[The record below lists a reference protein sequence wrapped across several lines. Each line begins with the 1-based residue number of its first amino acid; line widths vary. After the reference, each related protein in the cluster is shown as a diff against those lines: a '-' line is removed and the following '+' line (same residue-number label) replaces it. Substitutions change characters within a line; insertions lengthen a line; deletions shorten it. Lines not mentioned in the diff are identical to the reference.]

1 MINVLITCQFHENGV
16 KKLKSKGYNVDI
28 NYDLNEE
35 GLLEIIDKYNILIVR
50 SNLQIDMEIINKSIN
65 LKVIARAGTGLDNI
79 DLTSAKEKN
88 IHVINTPSS
97 ASDSVSELVIGLI
110 IILYRKLIESN
121 STLKEGI
128 WDKKEFIW
136 KKKLLVGSNMY
147 GKTIGILGFG
157 NIGKKLAIKS
167 LALGMK
173 VIVYDIVN
181 IDGRFIE
188 RGIIQKNNFFEFLK
202 ELDIL
207 SIHVPLTKETEYMI
221 NSKTLK
227 HMKKSAII
235 INTSRGKVLNLRD
248 LIDSLEKTEIA
259 GAALDVFEKEPPNPE
274 LLKHKNMI
282 VTPHIGS
289 QTFETHEN
297 IALNIVNKIEDI
309 FNLQ

>member
-1 MINVLITCQFHENGV
+1 
-16 KKLKSKGYNVDI
+16 
-28 NYDLNEE
+28 
-35 GLLEIIDKYNILIVR
+35 
-50 SNLQIDMEIINKSIN
+50 
-65 LKVIARAGTGLDNI
+65 
-79 DLTSAKEKN
+79 
-88 IHVINTPSS
+88 
-97 ASDSVSELVIGLI
+97 
-110 IILYRKLIESN
+110 
-121 STLKEGI
+121 
-128 WDKKEFIW
+128 
-136 KKKLLVGSNMY
+136 
-147 GKTIGILGFG
+147 
-157 NIGKKLAIKS
+157 
-167 LALGMK
+167 
-173 VIVYDIVN
+173 
-181 IDGRFIE
+181 
-188 RGIIQKNNFFEFLK
+188 
-202 ELDIL
+202 
-207 SIHVPLTKETEYMI
+207 ETEYMI